1 MKTLAVLLTAGL
13 LSGSVNTVC
22 FAQDNAVETPATVA
36 VVEGETNLTEDEKPD
51 DEKPDDE
58 KSEAAEVR
66 SDEEATINLS
76 KEDGAFSYSIQI
88 DSTAQSDSDDGEEPK
103 VKVGGKVIVVGPD
116 GKRKVYDISGKDGQA
131 FQFHLDAD
139 DKNVF
144 KSLHDVL
151 IMKEGH
157 ELHGVPD
164 AESGEVQEERFVI
177 GVQCEEAGEVLRSH
191 LHLGGSGVVVMDVRD
206 ETPAAKAGLQKN
218 DIIVK
223 IDEKDLASR
232 EDLMDAVGAS
242 EGKALTL
249 SIIRA
254 GEKQTIAVEPKKMK
268 VPVIVAPAE
277 VEGEWVEAL
286 NLPGLEAIPEEVRKQ
301 LLEKKGSVRIH
312 RIHPGVVIDGEIP
325 RDEES
330 LNKMIER
337 IRKSAGDE
345 AAKAVAEAHQ
355 AHAHARDAHADAQK
369 STEGL
374 SDSLRSLHKQMEA
387 MQQQMNALQKQL
399 EAKRAEKE

>member
-22 FAQDNAVETPATVA
+22 FAQDIAVETPVTAA

-58 KSEAAEVR
+58 KSDVAEVR
-66 SDEEATINLS
+66 SDEETTVNVS

-88 DSTAQSDSDDGEEPK
+88 ESTAQSDSENGDEPR

-131 FQFHLDAD
+131 FQFHLGAD
-139 DKNVF
+139 DKGVL

-157 ELHGVPD
+157 ELPGVPG
-164 AESGEVQEERFVI
+164 AESGDVQEERFVI
-177 GVQCEEAGEVLRSH
+177 GVQCEEAGEVLRGH
-191 LHLGGSGVVVMDVRD
+191 LHLGDTGVILMDVRD

-223 IDEKDLASR
+223 IDEKDLATR
-232 EDLMDAVGAS
+232 EELMNAVAAS

-254 GEKQTIAVEPKKMK
+254 GEKQTITVEPKKMK
-268 VPVIVAPAE
+268 VPVIVASAE
-277 VEGEWVEAL
+277 IDGEGIGPLNQQGLDAL
-286 NLPGLEAIPEEVRKQ
+286 PEEIREQ
-301 LLEKKGSVRIH
+301 LMQKRGSVRIQ

-330 LNKMIER
+330 LNRMIER

-355 AHAHARDAHADAQK
+355 AHGHARDAEADAHK
-369 STEGL
+369 STDSL

-399 EAKRAEKE
+399 EARHAGKE